1 MGSILPEVS
10 DYDRVICRGE
20 GLGQIFYQRMLDDP
34 EAVAIIDESTKSL
47 SYRVIHERA
56 IGLAQALTE
65 HEYTP
70 GDRVGVIVEH
80 GLCDPVTQVAIMY
93 AGGTCVPLDPLLP
106 DQQIKARLLR
116 LGVRHV
122 LVDEAN
128 ATRTLPFTM
137 LVVREGRRKNGKKS
151 NRRGTTGTAAVDE
164 RRFPIPTGIDHCSH
178 LIHTSGT
185 TSEPKAVQIA
195 ARSIIHVAHHAP
207 YEPVRKT
214 DVVGHPNKTSFDVAL
229 FDIWGALLLGAAIG
243 VLSKPTL
250 LDSAAL
256 AAAIRRL
263 NITITA
269 ITAPLVNLAATTHPD
284 TFQPLRVVLMG
295 GEAVNLRAME
305 AILSAGPPT
314 HMMNAYGPT
323 ECCVYCLTHEITIK
337 DVRAGKVSIGET
349 IGRNVCAVC
358 DEEGNPVKPGEEGEL
373 LVGGPGV
380 SPGYV
385 DQPEKNVKTFVAVPG
400 MVDPETKLPYRMYR
414 TGDLV
419 RRRPDGQH
427 DFLGRRDEQVKIR
440 GFRVEL
446 GAVRSVLMGTGHFAE
461 VFAMAMN
468 SKAAGAGS
476 TLVAF
481 VVLRADAVP
490 DAVADAVEV
499 AKATLPDYM
508 VPHIEVVAEMS
519 LNAHA
524 KIDRKK
530 LESIYNQRRDKLLN
544 GINGHKEENK
554 VMSTREQLASIWAM
568 VLATPVPE
576 YKDNDDFFTLGGTS
590 LQASLL
596 ITLIRQQLNTKIS
609 LLALYDHPTLGQLAA
624 IVDQHRG
631 SSMATIRDEQAILA
645 ADIKVADDLEPP
657 LQPIVDWRRDTEGRV
672 LLTGATGFVG
682 AFFLSAL
689 LTMPSVCQVG
699 CLVRAATPVEA
710 LERIRATLVKYRLWQ
725 DSFSYKILPL
735 CGDIQDRWLGLGEDR
750 FHEIAAWS
758 SVVFHFAALVNYT
771 KPYSL
776 HRPANVIGTANLA
789 RFAVT
794 GRPKAL
800 HYCSSISCFGPT
812 GFVNG
817 AKIIYEDASLLPH
830 LPALPYD
837 HGYAQSQWVAD
848 ALLQR
853 LITRGFPIAIYRP
866 GFITGDSKTG
876 ICNPDDFFSRL
887 ICAGL
892 DLGAYPDLPDQ
903 RKEFVPVDYVVSAML
918 QISASVFSVGHA
930 FHLLPH
936 RATSVDMAQT
946 MELISQVRGT
956 PIQRL
961 RYDEWIERLSST
973 AHASLQPLLP
983 MLAEKVRDG
992 LSRWELYERMPV
1004 YDATNTKRAL
1014 AMMPVQLE
1022 CPVFDRGLVKKYV
1035 DYLYA
1040 VEKGE
1045 A

>member
-1 MGSILPEVS
+1 MGSILPDVS
-10 DYDRVICRGE
+10 DYDRAVSCGQ

-34 EAVAIIDESTKSL
+34 EAVGIIDETTKSL
-47 SYRVIHERA
+47 SYRAIHERA
-56 IGLAQALTE
+56 TELAQTLTE
-65 HEYTP
+65 HEYTA

-80 GLCDPVTQVAIMY
+80 GLYDSVTQVAIMY
-93 AGGTCVPLDPLLP
+93 AAGTCVPIDPLLP
-106 DQQIKARLLR
+106 DQQIKSRLLR
-116 LGVRHV
+116 LGVRHI
-122 LVDEAN
+122 LVDEPN
-128 ATRTLPFTM
+128 AKRSLPFTM
-137 LVVREGRRKNGKKS
+137 LVVRDGHKKCNKLTPTGEGH
-151 NRRGTTGTAAVDE
+151 
-164 RRFPIPTGIDHCSH
+164 FPIPTGIDHCSH

-229 FDIWGALLLGAAIG
+229 FDIWGALLRGAATG

-263 NITITA
+263 KITITA
-269 ITAPLVNLAATTHPD
+269 ITAPLVNLAATTHPAA
-284 TFQPLRVVLMG
+284 FQPLRVVLMG

-305 AILSAGPPT
+305 TILSAGPPT
-314 HMMNAYGPT
+314 HLMNAYGPT
-323 ECCVYCLTHEITIK
+323 ECCVYCLTHEITVD

-385 DQPEKNVKTFVAVPG
+385 DQPEKNAKTFVAVPG

-468 SKAAGAGS
+468 SNAAGAGA

-481 VVLRADAVP
+481 AVLRADAAQS
-490 DAVADAVEV
+490 AVAEAVEV

-530 LESIYNQRRDKLLN
+530 LEKIYHQRGDRLLN
-544 GINGHKEENK
+544 DINGHKEEK
-554 VMSTREQLASIWAM
+554 VMSTRQQIASIWAM
-568 VLATPVPE
+568 VLATPVSE
-576 YKDNDDFFTLGGTS
+576 YSDDDDFFAMGGTS

-596 ITLIRQQLNTKIS
+596 ITLIRKQLNTEIS

-631 SSMATIRDEQAILA
+631 ASMATVRDEQVALT
-645 ADIKVADDLEPP
+645 ADIRLADDLEPP
-657 LQPIVDWRRDTEGRV
+657 LQPVVDWRRDTEGRV

-682 AFFLSAL
+682 AFLLSSL
-689 LTMPSVCQVG
+689 LVMPGVSQVG
-699 CLVRAATPVEA
+699 CLVRAATPA
-710 LERIRATLVKYRLWQ
+710 QARQRIRATLVKYRLWQ
-725 DSFSYKILPL
+725 DSLSYKLLPL
-735 CGDIQDRWLGLGEDR
+735 CGDIQDHWLGLGEDR

-758 SVVFHFAALVNYT
+758 SVVFHLAALVNYT

-776 HRPANVIGTANLA
+776 HRPANVIGTANIA

-817 AKIIYEDASLLPH
+817 SKIIYEDAPLLPH

-866 GFITGDSKTG
+866 GFITGDSQTG

-892 DLGAYPDLPDQ
+892 DLGVYPDLPDQ

-930 FHLLPH
+930 FHLLPK
-936 RATSVDMAQT
+936 RTASVDMTQT
-946 MELISQVRGT
+946 MDLISQVRGT
-956 PIQRL
+956 AIQRL
-961 RYDEWIERLSST
+961 RYEEWIDRLSATS
-973 AHASLQPLLP
+973 HASLQPLLP

-992 LSRWELYERMPV
+992 LTRWELYERMPV

-1014 AMMPVQLE
+1014 AMLPVQLE
-1022 CPVFDRGLVKKYV
+1022 CPIFDRSLVKKYV

-1045 A
+1045 V